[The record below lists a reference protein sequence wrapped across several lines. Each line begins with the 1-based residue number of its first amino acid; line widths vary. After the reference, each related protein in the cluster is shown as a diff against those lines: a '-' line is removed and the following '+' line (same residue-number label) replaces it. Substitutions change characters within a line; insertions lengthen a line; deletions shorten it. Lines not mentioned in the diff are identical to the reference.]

1 MKITCD
7 FDLYIINAGS
17 GGVRATRFA
26 AGFDAKVAAAAWAAP
41 M

>member
-1 MKITCD
+1 MTCD
-7 FDLYIINAGS
+7 FGLYIIGAGS

-26 AGFDAKVAAAAWAAP
+26 AGFDTKVAAAAWAAP